1 MNTVNNKKQSTTKL
15 KIRSKAGSKVG
26 SKVGLKVEEILE
38 TSNEKQYVIDSKD
51 ENIDSKDE
59 NIKIKLDSI
68 LDKKLVKFDNKH
80 QMSFFFIAYKT
91 IDALSKDLLESEN
104 YTIPDEIINRLL
116 LETVPSLIKEY
127 NNNSNLRK
135 RCRNIGNLSEMDDT
149 FCLGRKINGTQCTRK
164 KYNNNDFCK
173 NHIKKLYNGRVD
185 IPLEELSRVE
195 HEQKDNKNLTV
206 GHNLELVKE
215 SATESTTQINSLK
228 SNDSKSNDSKSNDS
242 KSNGLNKKD
251 TTELGLSKPLKVS
264 KRGRKSKIQFDPRQY
279 DNEYIT
285 LWEDIVEGEKVL
297 IDNAN
302 NIYTFDLEHP
312 VYIGKKDVTVKLDV
326 RKFMD
331 SLAKKE

>member
-1 MNTVNNKKQSTTKL
+1 MNTVNNIKQSTTKL
-15 KIRSKAGSKVG
+15 KIRSKVG
-26 SKVGLKVEEILE
+26 SKAGFKVEEKLE
-38 TSNEKQYVIDSKD
+38 TSNGKD

-68 LDKKLVKFDNKH
+68 LDKKLVKFDNKQ
-80 QMSFFFIAYKT
+80 QMSMFFIAYKS
-91 IDALSKDLLESEN
+91 IDALSKELFESAN
-104 YTIPDEIINRLL
+104 YTIPDEIIKNVLL
-116 LETVPSLIKEY
+116 GTVPSLIKEY
-127 NNNSNLRK
+127 NSNLRK

-173 NHIKKLYNGRVD
+173 NHIKKLSNGRVD
-185 IPLEELSRVE
+185 IPLEGSSRVE
-195 HEQKDNKNLTV
+195 HEPIIVQNQKDNANITPDHAPD
-206 GHNLELVKE
+206 HNLELVKE
-215 SATESTTQINSLK
+215 SAEESTTQSNSLK
-228 SNDSKSNDSKSNDS
+228 SNSL
-242 KSNGLNKKD
+242 KSNGLRSNSLKKD

>member
-1 MNTVNNKKQSTTKL
+1 MNTVNNIKQSTTKL
-15 KIRSKAGSKVG
+15 KIRSKVG
-26 SKVGLKVEEILE
+26 SKAGFKVEEKLE
-38 TSNEKQYVIDSKD
+38 TSNGKD

-68 LDKKLVKFDNKH
+68 LDKKLVKFDNKQ
-80 QMSFFFIAYKT
+80 QMSMFFIAYKS
-91 IDALSKDLLESEN
+91 IDALSKELFESAN
-104 YTIPDEIINRLL
+104 YTIPDEIIKNVLL
-116 LETVPSLIKEY
+116 GTVPSLIKEY
-127 NNNSNLRK
+127 NSNLRK
-135 RCRNIGNLSEMDDT
+135 RCRNIRNLSEMDDT
-149 FCLGRKINGTQCTRK
+149 ICLGRKIDGTQCTRK

-185 IPLEELSRVE
+185 IPLEGSSRVE
-195 HEQKDNKNLTV
+195 HEPILVQNQKDNANITPDHAPDHAPD
-206 GHNLELVKE
+206 HNLELVKE
-215 SATESTTQINSLK
+215 SAEESTTQSNSLK
-228 SNDSKSNDSKSNDS
+228 SNGLRSNS
-242 KSNGLNKKD
+242 LKKD

>member
-1 MNTVNNKKQSTTKL
+1 MNTVNNIKQSTTKL
-15 KIRSKAGSKVG
+15 KIRSKVG
-26 SKVGLKVEEILE
+26 SKAGFKVEEKLE
-38 TSNEKQYVIDSKD
+38 TSNGKD

-68 LDKKLVKFDNKH
+68 LDKKLVKFDNKQ
-80 QMSFFFIAYKT
+80 QMSMFFIAYKS
-91 IDALSKDLLESEN
+91 IDALSKELFESAN
-104 YTIPDEIINRLL
+104 YTIPDEIIKNVLL
-116 LETVPSLIKEY
+116 GTVPSLIKEY
-127 NNNSNLRK
+127 NSNLRK
-135 RCRNIGNLSEMDDT
+135 RCRNIRNLSEMDDT
-149 FCLGRKINGTQCTRK
+149 ICLGRKIDGTQCTRK

-185 IPLEELSRVE
+185 IPLEGSSRVE
-195 HEQKDNKNLTV
+195 HEPIIVQNQKDNANITPDHAPD
-206 GHNLELVKE
+206 HNLELVKE
-215 SATESTTQINSLK
+215 SAEESTTQSNSLK
-228 SNDSKSNDSKSNDS
+228 SNSL
-242 KSNGLNKKD
+242 KSNGLRSNSLKKD

>member
-1 MNTVNNKKQSTTKL
+1 MNTVNNKKQSKTKS
-15 KIRSKAGSKVG
+15 KVVSKARSKI
-26 SKVGLKVEEILE
+26 EEKLE
-38 TSNEKQYVIDSKD
+38 TSNEKQYV
-51 ENIDSKDE
+51 IDSKDE

-68 LDKKLVKFDNKH
+68 LDKKLVKFDNKQ
-80 QMSFFFIAYKT
+80 QMSFFFITYKS
-91 IDALSKDLLESEN
+91 IDALSKELFESAN
-104 YTIPDEIINRLL
+104 YTIPDEIIKNVL
-116 LETVPSLIKEY
+116 LETVPTLIKEY
-127 NNNSNLRK
+127 NSNLRK
-135 RCRNIGNLSEMDDT
+135 RCRSIGNLSEMDDT
-149 FCLGRKINGTQCTRK
+149 ICLGRKIDGTQCTRK

-173 NHIKKLYNGRVD
+173 NHIKKLSNGRVD
-185 IPLEELSRVE
+185 IPLEGSSRVE
-195 HEQKDNKNLTV
+195 HEPIEPIKPILLQKQKENANITLDHAPDHAPD
-206 GHNLELVKE
+206 HNLELVKE
-215 SATESTTQINSLK
+215 SAEESTTQSNSLK
-228 SNDSKSNDSKSNDS
+228 SNGLKSTC
-242 KSNGLNKKD
+242 LKKN
-251 TTELGLSKPLKVS
+251 TTELGLSKSLKVS

>member
-15 KIRSKAGSKVG
+15 KIRSKVG
-26 SKVGLKVEEILE
+26 SKVGLKVEEKLE
-38 TSNEKQYVIDSKD
+38 TSNGKDENIDSKD

-68 LDKKLVKFDNKH
+68 LDKKLVKFDNKQ
-80 QMSFFFIAYKT
+80 QMSMFFIAYKS
-91 IDALSKDLLESEN
+91 IDALSKELFESAN
-104 YTIPDEIINRLL
+104 YTIPDEIIKNVLL
-116 LETVPSLIKEY
+116 GTVPSLIKEY
-127 NNNSNLRK
+127 NSNLRK
-135 RCRNIGNLSEMDDT
+135 RCRSIGNLSGMDDT
-149 FCLGRKINGTQCTRK
+149 ICLGRKIDGTQCTRK

-173 NHIKKLYNGRVD
+173 NHIKKLSNGRVD
-185 IPLEELSRVE
+185 IPLEGSSRVE
-195 HEQKDNKNLTV
+195 HEPIIVQNQKDNANITPDHAPD
-206 GHNLELVKE
+206 HNLELVKE
-215 SATESTTQINSLK
+215 SVEESTTQSNSLK
-228 SNDSKSNDSKSNDS
+228 SNSLKSNS
-242 KSNGLNKKD
+242 LKKD

>member
-1 MNTVNNKKQSTTKL
+1 MSKAGL
-15 KIRSKAGSKVG
+15 KAGSKI
-26 SKVGLKVEEILE
+26 EEKLE
-38 TSNEKQYVIDSKD
+38 TSNGKD

-68 LDKKLVKFDNKH
+68 LDKKLVKFDNKQ
-80 QMSFFFIAYKT
+80 QMSMFFIAYKS
-91 IDALSKDLLESEN
+91 IDALSKELFESAN
-104 YTIPDEIINRLL
+104 YTIPDEIIKNVLL
-116 LETVPSLIKEY
+116 GTVPSLIKEY
-127 NNNSNLRK
+127 NSNLRK

-173 NHIKKLYNGRVD
+173 NHIKKLSNGRVD
-185 IPLEELSRVE
+185 IPLEGSSRVE
-195 HEQKDNKNLTV
+195 HEPILVQNQKDNANITLDHAPD
-206 GHNLELVKE
+206 HNLELVKE
-215 SATESTTQINSLK
+215 SAEESTTQSNSLK
-228 SNDSKSNDSKSNDS
+228 SNSL
-242 KSNGLNKKD
+242 KSNGLRSNSLKKD

>member
-1 MNTVNNKKQSTTKL
+1 MSSKSKIKSKL
-15 KIRSKAGSKVG
+15 AN
-26 SKVGLKVEEILE
+26 EIQ
-38 TSNEKQYVIDSKD
+38 TGDKD
-51 ENIDSKDE
+51 EFNKAM
-59 NIKIKLDSI
+59 LDSI
-68 LDKKLVKFDNKH
+68 LDKKLVKFDNKQ
-80 QMSFFFIAYKT
+80 QMSMFFIAYKS
-91 IDALSKDLLESEN
+91 IDALYKELSESVN
-104 YTIPDEIINRLL
+104 YTIPDEIIKRVV

-127 NNNSNLRK
+127 TSNLRK
-135 RCRNIGNLSEMDDT
+135 RCRSGGNLSAMDDT
-149 FCLGRKINGTQCTRK
+149 ICLGRKIDGTQCTRK

-185 IPLEELSRVE
+185 IPLEGSSRVE
-195 HEQKDNKNLTV
+195 HEPIIVQNQKDNANITPDHAPD
-206 GHNLELVKE
+206 HNLELVKE
-215 SATESTTQINSLK
+215 SAEESTTQSNSLK
-228 SNDSKSNDSKSNDS
+228 SNSL
-242 KSNGLNKKD
+242 KSNGLRSNSLKKD